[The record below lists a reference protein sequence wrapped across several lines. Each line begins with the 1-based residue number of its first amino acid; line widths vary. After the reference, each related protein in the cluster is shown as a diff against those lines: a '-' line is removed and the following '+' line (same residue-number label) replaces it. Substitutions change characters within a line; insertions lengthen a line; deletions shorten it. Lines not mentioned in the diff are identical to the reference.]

1 MTCESPLQPKLK
13 SAVTGQKFTELLLSK
28 AKKATSNS
36 HWTNSTYEII
46 YRMAAA
52 SKGRIN
58 EEAYSETFNIPIDR
72 TKVGDH
78 RGDFPNK
85 TQAKLACIK
94 SDGKFILNHL
104 TEADETFV
112 LTLVELEQ
120 ITLLE
125 LSKDQLWNLNPTKQ
139 NGNGDYIL
147 VASKEDLIKAATT

>member
-1 MTCESPLQPKLK
+1 MQQKPK
-13 SAVTGQKFTELLLSK
+13 SETTGQKFTKLLLSK
-28 AKKATSNS
+28 AQKAVSSS
-36 HWTNSTYEII
+36 HWTNSTYEVI

-58 EEAYSETFNIPIDR
+58 EEAYSETFGIPIDR

-104 TEADETFV
+104 TEADEKFV
-112 LTLVELEQ
+112 LTLVEPEQ

-125 LSKDQLWNLNPTKQ
+125 LTKTQLWTLNPTKQ

-147 VASKEDLIKAATT
+147 VASKEDLIKASTI